1 MSAADQA
8 FLPAHELARQIR
20 DRELSAVEAV
30 RMYQDRIEA
39 FNPALNA
46 VVTLQSDAALARAE
60 QADRALTRGVVWGR
74 FHGVPVTIKDCFET
88 AGLRTTCGFKQMAD
102 HVPAADAT
110 VVSRLSHAGAIIL
123 GKTNVPPLAAD
134 YQTDNPI
141 FGRSN
146 NPWNTECTP
155 GGSSGG
161 SAAAVAAGLS
171 ALDIGSDLGG
181 SIRVPAH
188 YCGVYGLKPTEHRVS
203 SVGHLPDADLPGLS
217 GVRASLRHQGVYGP
231 IARSIQDLRLALQV
245 IEGPDPLS
253 PAVPPVSSIE
263 HGEVRP
269 RHLRIAW
276 CDQLGGITVSGET
289 STMLTSLASR
299 LDRAGFEVHRTAPQ
313 GWDLEEIW
321 RTWGEI
327 AGAEIGV
334 ACPVVV
340 RALLRFDIWR
350 SSDRSWMRHGLL
362 RGLRLD
368 LRRYM
373 AALARRDRLI
383 AALESF
389 LGEWD
394 CWLCPVTAGPAFS
407 HRKSGTAIEID
418 GRPIDYFNA
427 AAAYTTPFNL
437 TGNPVLVLPVG
448 QSAAG
453 LPIGVQVVVRRW
465 ADERLLAIG
474 ELIDSFVAGFS
485 APGHFRGGDG
495 TAG

>member
-1 MSAADQA
+1 
-8 FLPAHELARQIR
+8 
-20 DRELSAVEAV
+20 
-30 RMYQDRIEA
+30 
-39 FNPALNA
+39 
-46 VVTLQSDAALARAE
+46 
-60 QADRALTRGVVWGR
+60 
-74 FHGVPVTIKDCFET
+74 
-88 AGLRTTCGFKQMAD
+88 
-102 HVPAADAT
+102 
-110 VVSRLSHAGAIIL
+110 
-123 GKTNVPPLAAD
+123 
-134 YQTDNPI
+134 
-141 FGRSN
+141 
-146 NPWNTECTP
+146 
-155 GGSSGG
+155 
-161 SAAAVAAGLS
+161 
-171 ALDIGSDLGG
+171 
-181 SIRVPAH
+181 
-188 YCGVYGLKPTEHRVS
+188 
-203 SVGHLPDADLPGLS
+203 
-217 GVRASLRHQGVYGP
+217 
-231 IARSIQDLRLALQV
+231 
-245 IEGPDPLS
+245 
-253 PAVPPVSSIE
+253 
-263 HGEVRP
+263 
-269 RHLRIAW
+269 
-276 CDQLGGITVSGET
+276 
-289 STMLTSLASR
+289 MLTSFASR

-389 LGEWD
+389 LGKWD

-474 ELIDSFVAGFS
+474 ELIDPFVAGFS